1 MEEKIKL
8 ICDRIEEGIAVLLSD
23 DDTIFHI
30 SAEELTVLSGE
41 KTAENNCY
49 LCAVCGERIV
59 TAEKTVNESA
69 GANKERLS
77 ALFKKSEDKQQPL
90 S

>member
-30 SAEELTVLSGE
+30 PAEELTVLSGKE
-41 KTAENNCY
+41 TEENNCY
-49 LCAVCGERIV
+49 LCTVCCDRIV

-69 GANKERLS
+69 GTNKERLS